1 MLSQS
6 EYEEFH
12 RVIRSSKYSPNDFE
26 ISAIDFV
33 DRCQHLY
40 ADFTRVYIKYIPTD
54 VTKTYIAGFAS
65 YWLQNLEQDIKNEI
79 YTAQIEVLEK
89 PGKQP

>member
-6 EYEEFH
+6 DYEGFH
-12 RVIRSSKYSPNDFE
+12 RVIHSSKYSPNDFE

-33 DRCQHLY
+33 DRFQHFY
-40 ADFTRVYIKYIPTD
+40 ADYTRVYIKYIPTG

-65 YWLQNLEQDIKNEI
+65 YWLQDLEQDIKNEV
-79 YTAQIEVLEK
+79 YTAPIEVLEK
-89 PGKQP
+89 QGKQP